1 MKKFLLGTLGMAL
14 AVTSL
19 AAEPAKTATMD
30 VNGSFTINETE
41 ISNKGI
47 AIKVLS
53 NNLDYSGTV
62 EFTKGMTKDE
72 RNTALEN
79 ALGEKKVM
87 FTYSDGETQRPA
99 DTFKA
104 GLIRQDSDNQTTTNP
119 NIRSLGNFSGED
131 KINMFDTTLAATHSA
146 WTAVDFIF
154 ADPEGDTANSTL
166 SWKVK
171 VGDEF
176 DSKFSTTTGVF
187 TGKGRVIAYL
197 NEGQE

>member
-19 AAEPAKTATMD
+19 AAEPAKMD
-30 VNGSFTINETE
+30 VNGSFKITETE
-41 ISNKGI
+41 VSNKGI
-47 AIKVLS
+47 AIKVL
-53 NNLDYSGTV
+53 NDGGLDYSGTV
-62 EFTKGMTKDE
+62 KFTKGMSKAE
-72 RNTALEN
+72 RNAVLES

-99 DTFKA
+99 NTFKA
-104 GLIRQDSDNQTTTNP
+104 GLIRQNAADQTTSNQ
-119 NIRSLGNFSGED
+119 NIRDLGSFGGEQW
-131 KINMFDTTLAATHSA
+131 INMFDTTMNNSGNTG
-146 WTAVDFIF
+146 WEAVDFIF
-154 ADPEGDTANSTL
+154 ADPEGNAEESTL

-171 VGDEF
+171 VNDNFDGEF
-176 DSKFSTTTGVF
+176 SKTTGVF